1 MVARL
6 MPHVA
11 PDVHADNVAVA
22 SFDYGALDEAAAA
35 VRLRLNATAVGIEN
49 TDAGVTVDYVKEGRL
64 CRVSA
69 QHAVLACYHSIIPHL
84 CPTLDGAQKEA
95 LRYQVKTPMLL
106 TNVLIR
112 NSSALDKLGVDENEV
127 TPEASFTNDLGAD
140 SLDTVELIMEFEKE
154 FNVAIPDEQAETIG
168 TVGQAVSYLEKNVK

>member
-1 MVARL
+1 MWPDGNASLVRLMVARL

-84 CPTLDGAQKEA
+84 CPTLDEAQKEA
-95 LRYQVKTPMLL
+95 LTQ
-106 TNVLIR
+106 
-112 NSSALDKLGVDENEV
+112 
-127 TPEASFTNDLGAD
+127 
-140 SLDTVELIMEFEKE
+140 
-154 FNVAIPDEQAETIG
+154 AIPAGRLGEGNDIAAACLYLASDEAAYVT
-168 TVGQAVSYLEKNVK
+168 GQTLHVNGGMAMI